1 MVTWLFTQILRQT
14 SLEPVGSQYS
24 PPQPSISS
32 DSYHKST
39 VFSTSTQSNSV
50 NLYKTGELGT
60 HCAFLCLVNRT
71 FSFAA
76 RAKLYH
82 TFNYDDSFNHQHRP

>member
-32 DSYHKST
+32 EPYNQLT
-39 VFSTSTQSNSV
+39 VFSTSTQNNSI
-50 NLYKTGELGT
+50 NLDRTDELGT
-60 HCAFLCLVNRT
+60 HCAFYV
-71 FSFAA
+71 S
-76 RAKLYH
+76 
-82 TFNYDDSFNHQHRP
+82 